1 MVESKP
7 PPVSWDALERR
18 PQFKG
23 LRELAAN
30 DTLPKLAGAKP
41 RVSDQSPVNA
51 MYGGGCF
58 TAMLVGLL
66 LIGFGSVFGVPGVV
80 IALVISGFIARPAIK
95 RIAKQLIMR
104 TVADLNFRQSVFQPL
119 AQHIGLDYVAAPGG
133 GQGIVKQQTQE
144 GFFQD
149 TFAELYTTMEAHSG
163 QDIAVEV
170 ARASGLV
177 ELVYVIH
184 IGAADEATK
193 KARETGLTRIED
205 GFSGNH
211 AGIRFDAFEVVRTS
225 RTSRGGETSPA
236 QHALVI
242 VLRLPRPLQA
252 TTQLRSR
259 KIGWHQPG
267 EAEGLAPVR
276 LESPEFAEQF
286 RVRSDDQVEARFV
299 FTPDIMVRMIDL
311 AHGED
316 IRATAQGDH
325 LTIAFEGPNRFDLTH
340 SDTGLSG
347 DAAVRMAIQQI
358 GEMLD
363 LVEAVAAVFGLE

>member
-1 MVESKP
+1 MEESKP
-7 PPVSWDALERR
+7 APISWDALERR

-23 LRELAAN
+23 LRELATN
-30 DTLPKLAGAKP
+30 NTLPKLAAAKR
-41 RVSDQSPVNA
+41 RVNGQSPVNA
-51 MYGGGCF
+51 LYGGGCF
-58 TAMLVGLL
+58 TAMVVVFL
-66 LIGFGSVFGVPGVV
+66 LIGFGSVFGFLGFIIV
-80 IALVISGFIARPAIK
+80 LVISGFIARPAIK

-104 TVADLNFRQSVFQPL
+104 TVADLNYRQSVFQPL

-149 TFAELYTTMEAHSG
+149 TFAELYKTMEAHSG
-163 QDIAVEV
+163 QDTAVEV

-177 ELVYVIH
+177 ELVQVIH
-184 IGAADEATK
+184 ISTADEATK

-205 GFSGNH
+205 GFSGSH
-211 AGIRFDAFEVVRTS
+211 AGISFDAFEVVRSS
-225 RTSRGGETSPA
+225 RTSHGGGTSPA
-236 QHALVI
+236 EHALVI

-267 EAEGLAPVR
+267 EADRLASVR
-276 LESPEFAEQF
+276 LESSEFEKQF

-340 SDTGLSG
+340 SDTGLTG
-347 DAAVRMAIQQI
+347 DPAVRMAIQQI

-363 LVEAVAAVFGLE
+363 LVEAVGAVFGLE